1 MVKLSRS
8 AIFTINMVKLRRLVK
23 GRSAR
28 GLSAAVS
35 SDPNLISGFESMV
48 IKSQYPHH
56 VLSAI
61 ANELNDD
68 IRLYYPPDED
78 LLEDDGSRF
87 VKEIISLSNIDDCTL
102 VINEMINADCFI
114 NGMSAD
120 DTSKYLHEYGKP
132 NSLIIEQALKAAEK
146 ANKLNLQNG
155 KYFS

>member
-1 MVKLSRS
+1 MVKLTTS

-28 GLSAAVS
+28 DLSASVS

-56 VLSAI
+56 VLSSI

-102 VINEMINADCFI
+102 VINGMIDAGCFI
-114 NGMSAD
+114 DGKSKD
-120 DTSKYLHEYGKP
+120 DTAIYLFEQGKP
-132 NSLIIEQALKAAEK
+132 NALIIEQALKIAEK
-146 ANKLNLQNG
+146 ANKLSLRDG

>member
-28 GLSAAVS
+28 GLSASVS
-35 SDPNLISGFESMV
+35 SDPNLISGFESMA

-78 LLEDDGSRF
+78 LLESDGSRF

-102 VINEMINADCFI
+102 VINEMIAAGCFV
-114 NGMSAD
+114 NGLSVD
-120 DTSKYLHEYGKP
+120 DTSKYLHEYRKP
-132 NSLIIEQALKAAEK
+132 NSLIIEQALRLVEK
-146 ANKLNLQNG
+146 ANKLNLHNG